1 MKKLSTILL
10 MAAGMTACGGT
21 AQQQPAPAPPADS
34 SSAPSEISIP
44 ANSSGVQTIV
54 LAKKSVPDYL
64 EIPGRV
70 EPDPTKVIRVYPP
83 LGGRVTS
90 VEVRP
95 GDHVH
100 RGQVI
105 AVLDSSDVAAAR
117 SDYQK
122 ARTDAELKARALE
135 RAADLYQHKAIA
147 EKDYQQ
153 AVADDNTAKSELNRA
168 QTQLK
173 VLGAP
178 PEGAIA
184 WPSAST

>member
-34 SSAPSEISIP
+34 SSAPSKISIP

-122 ARTDAELKARALE
+122 AR
-135 RAADLYQHKAIA
+135 
-147 EKDYQQ
+147 
-153 AVADDNTAKSELNRA
+153 
-168 QTQLK
+168 
-173 VLGAP
+173 
-178 PEGAIA
+178 
-184 WPSAST
+184 